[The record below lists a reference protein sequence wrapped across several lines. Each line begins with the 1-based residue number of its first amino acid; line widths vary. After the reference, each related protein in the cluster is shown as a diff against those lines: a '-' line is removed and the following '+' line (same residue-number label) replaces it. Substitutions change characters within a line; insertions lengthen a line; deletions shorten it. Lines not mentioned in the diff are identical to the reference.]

1 LSVVGQPWSCRK
13 IIDLINQ
20 RRSKMN
26 KAILAATLAAVAL
39 PASPALADRGRGG
52 DYYYGGDGYR
62 SQRENVSD
70 YRGHSW
76 QGEDGRYYC
85 RRSNGTT
92 GILVGGLAGGLLG
105 RSIDRRGDRAVG
117 TILGA
122 AAGALLGR
130 AVERG
135 GSSCR

>member
-1 LSVVGQPWSCRK
+1 
-13 IIDLINQ
+13 
-20 RRSKMN
+20 MN
-26 KAILAATLAAVAL
+26 KTILAATLAAIAL
-39 PASPALADRGRGG
+39 PAAPALAHDRNGG
-52 DYYYGGDGYR
+52 YYYGGDDRPHRQY
-62 SQRENVSD
+62 VSD
-70 YRGHSW
+70 YRGNSW

-85 RRSNGTT
+85 RKSNGTT
-92 GILVGGLAGGLLG
+92 GILVGGVAGGLLG

>member
-1 LSVVGQPWSCRK
+1 
-13 IIDLINQ
+13 
-20 RRSKMN
+20 MN
-26 KAILAATLAAVAL
+26 KTILAATLAAIAI
-39 PASPALADRGRGG
+39 PATPAMAQ
-52 DYYYGGDGYR
+52 DYRDGYRYGGDHR
-62 SQRENVSD
+62 AQRYESD

-85 RRSNGTT
+85 RKSNGTV
-92 GILVGGLAGGLLG
+92 GILVGGLAGGLIG